1 MRVHSTSSPIDGGGF
16 FLACEDFGENVPPFI
31 PRLRS
36 IVVVVV
42 FVCLFFHMEISS
54 RALIPLFMPGS
65 VHSGSVL
72 IRLYQTHIRSMFC
85 CCFCC
90 R

>member
-42 FVCLFFHMEISS
+42 FVCLFFSY
-54 RALIPLFMPGS
+54 GD
-65 VHSGSVL
+65 
-72 IRLYQTHIRSMFC
+72 
-85 CCFCC
+85 
-90 R
+90 